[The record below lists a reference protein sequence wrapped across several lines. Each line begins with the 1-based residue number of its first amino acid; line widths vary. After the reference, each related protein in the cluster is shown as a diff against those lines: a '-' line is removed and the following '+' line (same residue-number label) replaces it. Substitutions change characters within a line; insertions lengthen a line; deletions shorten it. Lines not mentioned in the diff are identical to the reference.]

1 MSDDDLIRRG
11 DALAIVERGDFVY
24 HNISALPAV
33 TVGVKPLVWFEAELP
48 SRGGGKFTS
57 EGYTIRRIEGLW
69 LLDFAGNG
77 KSKWRWVDLDAAKA
91 AAQADYE
98 ARILAALEPVA
109 APDPAAPDLTDPV
122 VVHAN
127 LLRGTVAMPTVEQ
140 IIHLYGREAFQPMI
154 DVAIAKALEKACLAV
169 SEHADW
175 PEDEH
180 GRTEQVELFAR
191 VINAI
196 DALPPAKQDNVADS
210 NAREVG
216 VKPLVDAVEA
226 LNAACDAMWNDHH
239 RLEWNPSLFGQE
251 MRIKEKHV
259 KAITE
264 AQQRLPA
271 LLAALAPTDAAQA
284 REAGLREALKAL
296 DSLPEYGSPDVNIGV
311 SNAYSAILALIQ
323 KGGDAYA
330 VDPRHAPHEAS
341 PGVTAGAISKG
352 DAE

>member
-1 MSDDDLIRRG
+1 MSDNDLIRRG
-11 DALAIVERGDFVY
+11 DALAAVQEWTYCCDAEDAIA
-24 HNISALPAV
+24 ALPAIDV
-33 TVGVKPLVWFEAELP
+33 DPVCTCC
-48 SRGGGKFTS
+48 GGTGITYQT
-57 EGYTIRRIEGLW
+57 ERRCACQG
-69 LLDFAGNG
+69 
-77 KSKWRWVDLDAAKA
+77 
-91 AAQADYE
+91 
-98 ARILAALEPVA
+98 
-109 APDPAAPDLTDPV
+109 PDLTDPV
-122 VVHAN
+122 AVHVN
-127 LLRGTVAMPTVEQ
+127 MLRGTIAKPTVEQ
-140 IIHLYGREAFQPMI
+140 IVHLYGREAFQPMI